1 MAQKD
6 LVNANDFIQLNLIRN
21 PYRSPTVSI
30 GTSSTCAVGAVF
42 VIDIEKIAGEWIEAI
57 GLFDGI
63 TQAKV
68 NSITGPSQWAWTD
81 VPGCINVRV
90 RRTDATGG
98 IGLVDI
104 DYIGA

>member
-1 MAQKD
+1 MATKD
-6 LVNANDFIQLNLIRN
+6 LAQGETIELELVRM

-30 GTSSTCAVGAVF
+30 GTSISTAAGAVF
-42 VIDIEKIAGEWIEAI
+42 VIDIMKITNEWIEAI
-57 GLFDGI
+57 GLFDGL

-68 NSITGPSQWAWTD
+68 NSITGASQWAWTD
-81 VPGCINVRV
+81 CPGVQRARV

-98 IGLVDI
+98 NGTVDI